1 MIAFMAATLASCG
14 GLGSVSMGDLFS
26 TDSNEPESLQPQ
38 QVGPGAIPS
47 SGGPKVAF
55 LLPLGIKGAAS
66 EVARS
71 LKESGEMALVEA
83 GSPGITLLT
92 KDTLGTPDGAR
103 AAAQAAINDGAEL
116 VIGPLFRANVQAIAP
131 VAQGRG
137 IPVMAFSTAS
147 SVAGNGV
154 FLMSF
159 LPEQDVA
166 NIVRYAV
173 QSGKSRFAALI
184 PETAYGGIIER
195 ALQNELQS
203 RGGQLVRVQRYRRT
217 QQSAARAA
225 QQMVSALND
234 PSGGADTLLI
244 AEGGDMLRSL
254 GTVLNSEGLNTSAV
268 KIVGTSLWDDPVT
281 SSIDIAVGG
290 WYPGVAPELTDTFNA
305 RFRQT
310 YGRDPKRIG
319 SLAYDAISLAVAISR
334 QNAQRAPGQRF
345 PMQILLNTQGF
356 QGSNGLFRFKNNGLN
371 ERGLAILEVTP
382 TGPRTISPA
391 PPSFSASF

>member
-154 FLMSF
+154 FL
-159 LPEQDVA
+159 
-166 NIVRYAV
+166 
-173 QSGKSRFAALI
+173 
-184 PETAYGGIIER
+184 IE
-195 ALQNELQS
+195 
-203 RGGQLVRVQRYRRT
+203 
-217 QQSAARAA
+217 
-225 QQMVSALND
+225 
-234 PSGGADTLLI
+234 
-244 AEGGDMLRSL
+244 
-254 GTVLNSEGLNTSAV
+254 
-268 KIVGTSLWDDPVT
+268 
-281 SSIDIAVGG
+281 
-290 WYPGVAPELTDTFNA
+290 
-305 RFRQT
+305 
-310 YGRDPKRIG
+310 
-319 SLAYDAISLAVAISR
+319 
-334 QNAQRAPGQRF
+334 F
-345 PMQILLNTQGF
+345 P
-356 QGSNGLFRFKNNGLN
+356 
-371 ERGLAILEVTP
+371 A
-382 TGPRTISPA
+382 
-391 PPSFSASF
+391 